1 MPASATSQD
10 VMQVFIDGW
19 KLGLKA
25 IAIYR
30 DGSKGIQ
37 PVTTDKASS
46 EQNAASE
53 VVSTKPFRRRMPSTR
68 RSITH
73 KFEVAGHQ
81 GYLTVGLY
89 EDGSPGELFITM
101 AKEGSTVGGI
111 MDAFGTA
118 ISMCLQYGVP
128 ASTLMDKFTHSRFE
142 PSGFTKN
149 PEIPYAKSLVDYIFR
164 WMALT
169 FPNGKGQALQEWH
182 QPDKQNG
189 KPQSDTVQ
197 SKAIEKNNLSAKE
210 MLYKQGQMVNQE
222 DAPVCDQCGAITVR
236 NGSCYRCFVCG
247 SSMGCS

>member
-1 MPASATSQD
+1 
-10 VMQVFIDGW
+10 
-19 KLGLKA
+19 
-25 IAIYR
+25 
-30 DGSKGIQ
+30 
-37 PVTTDKASS
+37 
-46 EQNAASE
+46 
-53 VVSTKPFRRRMPSTR
+53 
-68 RSITH
+68 
-73 KFEVAGHQ
+73 
-81 GYLTVGLY
+81 
-89 EDGSPGELFITM
+89 
-101 AKEGSTVGGI
+101 

-128 ASTLMDKFTHSRFE
+128 ASTLMEKFTHSRFE

-164 WMALT
+164 WLAIT
-169 FPNGKGQALQEWH
+169 FPNGKGQALPEWH

-189 KPQSDTVQ
+189 KAQSDAGQPKVIEQ
-197 SKAIEKNNLSAKE
+197 KAATPEE